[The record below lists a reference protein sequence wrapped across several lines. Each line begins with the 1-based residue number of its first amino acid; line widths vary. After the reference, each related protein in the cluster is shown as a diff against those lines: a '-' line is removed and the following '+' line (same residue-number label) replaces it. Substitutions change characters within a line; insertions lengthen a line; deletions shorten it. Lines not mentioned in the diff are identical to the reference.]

1 MIIKS
6 KIILLVFILFQQIK
20 GVSQVVNKIDSVIP
34 LKHYFG
40 INIGV
45 INNFHSAIIDG
56 KNFISYNKTLLLGE
70 NFTIPLNN
78 KWEFT
83 VQTNLQIGSYVKNN
97 FFARG
102 ENYSYELYRTVI
114 DLPIIFRYML
124 NNNKKPHGLSPHFIQ
139 FGPVFSYNF
148 MANNTIRFNQY
159 GNNSSLRYTYP
170 GFENGYNNRF
180 RIGTGYTF
188 KLKYSFIRAEL
199 NYDYDFNSL
208 NKNTLPFGNLTK
220 VTNDALG
227 INFVVES
234 RSKVIRKKVRKVKI
248 GRIK

>member
-1 MIIKS
+1 MMKKV
-6 KIILLVFILFQQIK
+6 KIILLIFFLILTIN
-20 GVSQVVNKIDSVIP
+20 GISQVENKIDSVIP
-34 LKHYFG
+34 LKYYLG
-40 INIGV
+40 INIG
-45 INNFHSAIIDG
+45 ILNNFHSALIDG
-56 KNFISYNKTLLLGE
+56 KNFNNYSNSISLGDNFTMPLSKRWELTVQLNVQIGARVKNNYDIKGE
-70 NFTIPLNN
+70 NF
-78 KWEFT
+78 
-83 VQTNLQIGSYVKNN
+83 
-97 FFARG
+97 
-102 ENYSYELYRTVI
+102 SYELYRTVI

-170 GFENGYNNRF
+170 GFENGFNNRF